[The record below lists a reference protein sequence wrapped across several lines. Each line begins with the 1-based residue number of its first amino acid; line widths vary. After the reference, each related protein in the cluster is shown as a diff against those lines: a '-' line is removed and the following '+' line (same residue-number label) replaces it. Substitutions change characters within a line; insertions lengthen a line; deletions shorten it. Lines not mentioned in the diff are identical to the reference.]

1 MIWVC
6 IFVALAGFFV
16 LLLLSTD
23 EKIPKE
29 ATGEG
34 WLAPEAGGCR
44 DVLPIG
50 DIASR
55 IFSREDRE
63 FVLRLGSPGLR
74 SMYQQER
81 REVAL
86 LWVARISGAVGNI
99 MHEHRLASRYT
110 RNLDAGTEAK
120 LVLQHARFRLV
131 CGLLMLL
138 IRIFGPHALG
148 DLAAHVGELYQ
159 RISKVVGTPEIALD
173 QVRNTH

>member
-16 LLLLSTD
+16 LLLLSAD
-23 EKIPKE
+23 EKIPRE
-29 ATGEG
+29 ETGER
-34 WLAPEAGGCR
+34 WLAPESGGCR

-55 IFSREDRE
+55 IFSRQDRE

-74 SMYQQER
+74 SIYQKER

-86 LWVARISGAVGNI
+86 LWVARISGAVGKI
-99 MHEHRLASRYT
+99 MHEHKLASRYSH
-110 RNLDAGTEAK
+110 NLDAGAEAK
-120 LVLQHARFRLV
+120 LVLQHLRFRLV
-131 CGLLMLL
+131 CGLLTVL

-159 RISKVVGTPEIALD
+159 RISKAVDRSGMAFDQQGT
-173 QVRNTH
+173 H

>member
-1 MIWVC
+1 MMWVC

-16 LLLLSTD
+16 LLLLSAE

-29 ATGEG
+29 GAGE
-34 WLAPEAGGCR
+34 WMTSESGGCR

-74 SMYQQER
+74 SMYQKER

-86 LWVARISGAVGNI
+86 LWVARVSRAVGNI
-99 MHEHRLASRYT
+99 MQEHKLASRYS

-120 LVLQHARFRLV
+120 LAIQHARFRLFCV
-131 CGLLMLL
+131 LLGLL

-159 RISKVVGTPEIALD
+159 RISKAVVPSEIALD
-173 QVRNTH
+173 QPRSH

>member
-1 MIWVC
+1 MMWVC

-34 WLAPEAGGCR
+34 WLAPESAACR

-50 DIASR
+50 EIASR

-63 FVLRLGSPGLR
+63 FVLRLCSPGLR
-74 SMYQQER
+74 NMYQKER

-86 LWVARISGAVGNI
+86 LWVTGISRAVGKI
-99 MHEHRLASRYT
+99 MQEHKLASRYS

-120 LVLQHARFRLV
+120 LVLQHARFRLI
-131 CGLLMLL
+131 CGLLIVL

-159 RISKVVGTPEIALD
+159 RISKVVGPSEIALD

>member
-1 MIWVC
+1 MMWVC

-16 LLLLSTD
+16 LLLLSAE
-23 EKIPKE
+23 EKVPKE
-29 ATGEG
+29 GTGE
-34 WLAPEAGGCR
+34 WMTSESGGCR

-74 SMYQQER
+74 SMYQKER

-86 LWVARISGAVGNI
+86 LWVARISRAAGNI
-99 MHEHRLASRYT
+99 MQQHKLVSRYS
-110 RNLDAGTEAK
+110 RNLHAGTEAK
-120 LVLQHARFRLV
+120 LVLQHAQFRLV
-131 CGLLMLL
+131 CGLLMVL

-159 RISKVVGTPEIALD
+159 RISEGERPSEIALD
-173 QVRNTH
+173 R